1 MSVYFKEKKK
11 KKKKRS
17 NPEFL
22 KLPKDY
28 QLSQFAVDNI
38 SSFGIIAWILA
49 TEAGK

>member
-1 MSVYFKEKKK
+1 MSVYFKEKKEE
-11 KKKKRS
+11 KKRS

-28 QLSQFAVDNI
+28 QLSQFAVGNI